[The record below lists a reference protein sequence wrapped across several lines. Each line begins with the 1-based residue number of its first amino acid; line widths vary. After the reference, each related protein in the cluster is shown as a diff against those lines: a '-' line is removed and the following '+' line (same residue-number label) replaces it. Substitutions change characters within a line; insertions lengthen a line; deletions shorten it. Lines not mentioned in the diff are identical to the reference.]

1 MKRFSIFITIDLSNL
16 VIKKKRCF
24 CRILFVT
31 DPKEKLTGFNI
42 F

>member
-1 MKRFSIFITIDLSNL
+1 MKRFSNFITNI
-16 VIKKKRCF
+16 ITKKRCF
-24 CRILFVT
+24 YRILFVT